1 MSTEKRTKEERNQI
15 FIDSLYNRVK
25 KFERKIQNLRNI
37 NGFTRTKISNLNLQI
52 SLNESEIEAAERQ
65 LGNLKA
71 QIEKL
76 EAQ

>member
-15 FIDSLYNRVK
+15 FIESLYNRVK

-76 EAQ
+76 EVQ

>member
-25 KFERKIQNLRNI
+25 KFERKIQNLRNV